1 MANTNPLIGRTFPLT
16 RERIEPL
23 YKNRIQADLRRKQ
36 MKEYSRKRARL
47 KRSGASDQATRHLT
61 KDSGYGI
68 T

>member
-16 RERIEPL
+16 KERIEPF

-47 KRSGASDQATRHLT
+47 KRARTQGSLE
-61 KDSGYGI
+61 
-68 T
+68 

>member
-16 RERIEPL
+16 KERIEPF

-47 KRSGASDQATRHLT
+47 KRSSAQGRKAV
-61 KDSGYGI
+61 
-68 T
+68 

>member
-1 MANTNPLIGRTFPLT
+1 ML
-16 RERIEPL
+16 RERIEPF